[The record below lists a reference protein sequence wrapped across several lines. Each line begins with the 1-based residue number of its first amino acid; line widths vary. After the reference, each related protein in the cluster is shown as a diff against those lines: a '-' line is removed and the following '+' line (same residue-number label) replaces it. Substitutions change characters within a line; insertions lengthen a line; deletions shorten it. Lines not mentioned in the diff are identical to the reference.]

1 MKTATVKVTVT
12 VTVKVTATVK
22 ATVKVTVTVT
32 VAVAAV
38 LVMTTPC
45 VLFYAL
51 HKCACLGP
59 RSDNVTR
66 TLFHDSEGMVEDLI
80 AGTLF
85 MPFFLRGTRLTQV
98 GV

>member
-38 LVMTTPC
+38 LVMTTQC
-45 VLFYAL
+45 VLSYAL

-66 TLFHDSEGMVEDLI
+66 TLFHDSEGMVEI
-80 AGTLF
+80 
-85 MPFFLRGTRLTQV
+85 
-98 GV
+98 